1 MEGFR
6 TPTRTNIQ
14 GMDLEMDPGARINP
28 DIQPQQNIFQR
39 AGDVAQ
45 KGIGFLKDSPGM
57 LLSAASGIPFAGSIL
72 SGLGNMFEYRGGM
85 GYVDEDGVF
94 RSADELDKLNA
105 RGGYYTDAARAS
117 RNRASRIQNMLARQA
132 AGKRISEQN
141 LLALQEQQAKEEAAR
156 QAAFDAIM
164 SSQQSQQNFYDSLN
178 EGRGATSTA
187 ESRSTAGDAPGYSG
201 PSPFAKGGLATMF
214 VEKR

>member
-1 MEGFR
+1 
-6 TPTRTNIQ
+6 
-14 GMDLEMDPGARINP
+14 
-28 DIQPQQNIFQR
+28 
-39 AGDVAQ
+39 
-45 KGIGFLKDSPGM
+45 
-57 LLSAASGIPFAGSIL
+57 
-72 SGLGNMFEYRGGM
+72 
-85 GYVDEDGVF
+85 
-94 RSADELDKLNA
+94 
-105 RGGYYTDAARAS
+105 
-117 RNRASRIQNMLARQA
+117 MLARKA
-132 AGKRISEQN
+132 AGKRIGEN
-141 LLALQEQQAKEEAAR
+141 RLAALQEEQAKEEAAR